1 MKPIFSHENNF
12 KFHKMRFA
20 LLFLSLLFI
29 SLESIAQTTLVK
41 VIFTVE
47 DFDTRKGMP
56 GALVQIRQTAST
68 QPTLA
73 DGKVTFNNVPVGEIE
88 YFIMKEGYQFETGR
102 VNVSTDEKTNIFR
115 ISISKID
122 DKKILVTGE
131 VTDSEGRDLKDALV
145 EVKIADQVR
154 TVTTDASGNY
164 SADIAPSSKFPT
176 SSMRIEVKKG
186 DCKKTET
193 VDIPRTNVVYKDF
206 KLDCKNNPIE
216 GKPNTNGNNQTG
228 TTSSSQKMTKG
239 YLTFELISSIQS
251 GETVECTIKIISKDR
266 DIDILM
272 FRQKVKIVTQNGNEF
287 EVAQIRLGD
296 KISQGN
302 AWTPVTKG
310 LVEGIPINCVLVFNG
325 VKENVSQIPK
335 FETHFHT
342 PDLDWFQLI
351 FRNVKL

>member
-1 MKPIFSHENNF
+1 
-12 KFHKMRFA
+12 MRFA

-176 SSMRIEVKKG
+176 S
-186 DCKKTET
+186 
-193 VDIPRTNVVYKDF
+193 
-206 KLDCKNNPIE
+206 
-216 GKPNTNGNNQTG
+216 
-228 TTSSSQKMTKG
+228 
-239 YLTFELISSIQS
+239 
-251 GETVECTIKIISKDR
+251 
-266 DIDILM
+266 
-272 FRQKVKIVTQNGNEF
+272 
-287 EVAQIRLGD
+287 
-296 KISQGN
+296 
-302 AWTPVTKG
+302 
-310 LVEGIPINCVLVFNG
+310 
-325 VKENVSQIPK
+325 
-335 FETHFHT
+335 
-342 PDLDWFQLI
+342 
-351 FRNVKL
+351 